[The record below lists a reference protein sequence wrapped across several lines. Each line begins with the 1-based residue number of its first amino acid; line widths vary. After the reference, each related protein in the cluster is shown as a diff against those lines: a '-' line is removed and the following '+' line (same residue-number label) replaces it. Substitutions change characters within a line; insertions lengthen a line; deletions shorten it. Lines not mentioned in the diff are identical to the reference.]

1 VDFPGLSLDL
11 SALGEENRPD
21 PAVRYDLLILGGG
34 PAAMSAA
41 IYAARK
47 MLKVAMLAKDFGGQV
62 AYTSEIENYLGFMTI
77 SGKDLVDRFVE
88 QVKEF
93 KVPVAK
99 GEQVVKVGKTDG
111 VFQVSAEGGATFTGR
126 TVLLAT
132 GKRDRPLNVPG
143 EKELVGRGVAY
154 CSTCD
159 APFYRGQKV
168 AVAGGANSAFT
179 AALDLLKVDAQVTLI
194 NFVEGWQADPIMIE
208 SARKYG
214 DRVAYLDEHEI
225 VRIEGTGRVAAV
237 VVRSRKTGE
246 ESRLDVSGIFIEIGL
261 LPNSEPVE
269 GLVEMNRNREV
280 VVDCH
285 CRTSLEGLFAAGDVT
300 TVPHKQIVIS
310 AGEGAKAALSAYDYL
325 TRRGMI

>member
-1 VDFPGLSLDL
+1 MDFPGLKLNL
-11 SALGEENRPD
+11 SSLGEENRPD
-21 PAVRYDLLILGGG
+21 PTSRYDLLILGGG

-47 MLKVAMLAKDFGGQV
+47 MLKVAMVAMDYGGQV
-62 AYTSEIENYLGFMTI
+62 AWTSEIENYLGFMTI
-77 SGKDLVDRFVE
+77 SGQELVDRFVE

-99 GEQVVKVGKTDG
+99 GEKVVKVEKGFSVHTE
-111 VFQVSAEGGATFTGR
+111 SGASFAGN

-159 APFYRGQKV
+159 APFYKGQKV
-168 AVAGGANSAFT
+168 AVAGGGNSAFT

-194 NFVEGWQADPIMIE
+194 NFVEGWQADPVMIE
-208 SARKYG
+208 SAKKHG
-214 DRVAYLDEHEI
+214 DRVKYLDEHEV
-225 VRIEGTGRVAAV
+225 VRIEGAAKVSGVVAKD
-237 VVRSRKTGE
+237 RKTGE
-246 ESRLDVSGIFIEIGL
+246 EKQLEVSGIFVEIGL
-261 LPNSEPVE
+261 LPNSEPVD
-269 GLVEMNRNREV
+269 GLVDLNERKEV
-280 VVDCH
+280 VIDCF
-285 CRTSLEGLFAAGDVT
+285 CRTSLEGLYAAGDVT

-325 TRRGMI
+325 TRRGAI

>member
-1 VDFPGLSLDL
+1 MDFPGLKLNLSSL
-11 SALGEENRPD
+11 GGENRPD
-21 PAVRYDLLILGGG
+21 PQTRYDLLILGGG

-47 MLKVAMLAKDFGGQV
+47 MLKVAMIAKDYGGQV
-62 AYTSEIENYLGFMTI
+62 AWTSEIENYLGFMTI
-77 SGKDLVDRFVE
+77 SGRELVDRFVE

-99 GEQVVKVGKTDG
+99 DEKVVKVEKGFNVHTESG
-111 VFQVSAEGGATFTGR
+111 VVFSGN

-159 APFYRGQKV
+159 APFYKGKRV
-168 AVAGGANSAFT
+168 AVAGGGNSAFT
-179 AALDLLKVDAQVTLI
+179 AALDLLKVDATVTLI
-194 NFVEGWQADPIMIE
+194 NFVEGWQADPVMLE
-208 SARKYG
+208 SAKKYG
-214 DRVAYLDEHEI
+214 DRVRYLDQHE
-225 VRIEGTGRVAAV
+225 VVSIEGGEKVSGVVA
-237 VVRSRKTGE
+237 RDRKSGE
-246 ESRLDVSGIFIEIGL
+246 ENTLDVSGIFVEIGL

-269 GLVEMNRNREV
+269 GLVDLNQHKEV
-280 VVDCH
+280 MIDCF
-285 CRTSLEGLFAAGDVT
+285 CRTSLEGLYAAGDVT

>member
-1 VDFPGLSLDL
+1 MDFPGLKLNL
-11 SALGEENRPD
+11 SSLGEDNRPD
-21 PAVRYDLLILGGG
+21 PATRYDLLILGGG

-47 MLKVAMLAKDFGGQV
+47 MLKVAMVAVDYGGQV
-62 AYTSEIENYLGFMTI
+62 AWTSEIENYLGFMTI
-77 SGKDLVDRFVE
+77 TGQELVDRFVE

-93 KVPVAK
+93 KIPVAK
-99 GEQVVKVGKTDG
+99 GEKVVKVE
-111 VFQVSAEGGATFTGR
+111 EGFRVHTESGASFSGS

-143 EKELVGRGVAY
+143 EKELVGHGVAY

-159 APFYRGQKV
+159 APFYKGQKV
-168 AVAGGANSAFT
+168 AVAGGGNSAFT
-179 AALDLLKVDAQVTLI
+179 AALDLLKVDATVTLI
-194 NFVEGWQADPIMIE
+194 NFVEGWQADAVMIE
-208 SARKYG
+208 SAKKHG
-214 DRVAYLDEHEI
+214 DRVEYLDEHEV
-225 VRIEGTGRVAAV
+225 VRIEGTGKVAGV
-237 VVRSRKTGE
+237 VVRDKKTGE
-246 ESRLDVSGIFIEIGL
+246 EKKLDVSGIFVEIGL

-269 GLVEMNRNREV
+269 GLVDLNEHKEV
-280 VVDCH
+280 IIDGF
-285 CRTSLEGLFAAGDVT
+285 CRTSLEGLYAAGDVT

>member
-1 VDFPGLSLDL
+1 MDFPGLKLNL
-11 SALGEENRPD
+11 SSLGEENRPD
-21 PAVRYDLLILGGG
+21 PQTRYDLLILGGG

-47 MLKVAMLAKDFGGQV
+47 MLKVAMIAREYGGQV
-62 AYTSEIENYLGFMTI
+62 AWTSEIENYLGFMTI
-77 SGKDLVDRFVE
+77 SGQELVDRFVE

-99 GEQVVKVGKTDG
+99 GETVVKVE
-111 VFQVSAEGGATFTGR
+111 EGFLVHTGSGATFLGS

-159 APFYRGQKV
+159 APFYKGQKV
-168 AVAGGANSAFT
+168 AVAGGGNSAFT

-194 NFVEGWQADPIMIE
+194 NFVEGWQADPVMIE
-208 SARKYG
+208 SAKKHG
-214 DRVAYLDEHEI
+214 DRVKYLDEHEV
-225 VRIEGTGRVAAV
+225 VRIEGAAKVSGVVAKD
-237 VVRSRKTGE
+237 RKTGE
-246 ESRLDVSGIFIEIGL
+246 EKQLEVSGIFVEIGL
-261 LPNSEPVE
+261 LPNSEPVD
-269 GLVEMNRNREV
+269 GLVDLNERKEV
-280 VVDCH
+280 VIDCF
-285 CRTSLEGLFAAGDVT
+285 CRTSLEGLYAAGDVT

-325 TRRGMI
+325 TRRGAI

>member
-1 VDFPGLSLDL
+1 MDFPGLKLNL
-11 SALGEENRPD
+11 SSLGEGNRPD
-21 PAVRYDLLILGGG
+21 PKTRYDLLILGGG

-47 MLKVAMLAKDFGGQV
+47 MLKVAMIAKDYGGQV
-62 AYTSEIENYLGFMTI
+62 AWTSEIENYLGFMTI
-77 SGKDLVDRFVE
+77 TGQELVDRFVE

-99 GEQVVKVGKTDG
+99 GEKVAKIEKGFRVHTE
-111 VFQVSAEGGATFTGR
+111 SGAAFAGS

-143 EKELVGRGVAY
+143 EKELVGHGVAY

-159 APFYRGQKV
+159 APFYKGQKV
-168 AVAGGANSAFT
+168 AVAGGGNSAFT
-179 AALDLLKVDAQVTLI
+179 AALDLLKVDAQVTLV
-194 NFVEGWQADPIMIE
+194 NFVEGWQADPVMIE
-208 SARKYG
+208 SAKKYG
-214 DRVAYLDEHEI
+214 DRVEYLDEHEV
-225 VRIEGTGRVAAV
+225 VRIEGSGKVSAV
-237 VVRSRKTGE
+237 VVKDRKSGE
-246 ESRLDVSGIFIEIGL
+246 EKKLDVSGIFVEIGL
-261 LPNSEPVE
+261 LPNSEPVD
-269 GLVEMNRNREV
+269 GLVDLNEYKEV
-280 VVDCH
+280 VIDCF
-285 CRTSLEGLFAAGDVT
+285 CRTSLEGLYAAGDVT

>member
-1 VDFPGLSLDL
+1 MDFPGLKLNL
-11 SALGEENRPD
+11 SSLGEENRSD
-21 PAVRYDLLILGGG
+21 PETRYDLLILGGG

-47 MLKVAMLAKDFGGQV
+47 MLKVAMVAKDYGGQV
-62 AYTSEIENYLGFMTI
+62 AWTSEIENYLGFMTI
-77 SGKDLVDRFVE
+77 TGQELVDRFVE

-99 GEQVVKVGKTDG
+99 GENVVKVEKGFSVHTE
-111 VFQVSAEGGATFTGR
+111 SGASYTGS

-143 EKELVGRGVAY
+143 ERELVGHGVAY

-159 APFYRGQKV
+159 APFYKGQKV
-168 AVAGGANSAFT
+168 AVAGGGNSAFT
-179 AALDLLKVDAQVTLI
+179 AALDLLKVDATVTLI
-194 NFVEGWQADPIMIE
+194 NFVEGWQADPVMIE
-208 SARKYG
+208 SAKKYG
-214 DRVAYLDEHEI
+214 DRVKYLDGHEV
-225 VRIEGTGRVAAV
+225 VRIDGTGKVSGV
-237 VVRSRKTGE
+237 VVRDKQAGE
-246 ESRLDVSGIFIEIGL
+246 EKQLDVSGIFVEIGL
-261 LPNSEPVE
+261 LPNSEPVK
-269 GLVEMNRNREV
+269 GLVDLNEYNEV
-280 VVDCH
+280 VIDCF
-285 CRTSLEGLFAAGDVT
+285 CRTSLEGLYAAGDVT